1 MPIRLRPI
9 RAITMASVARS
20 PREWVAISPP
30 RIEIAT
36 AMADC
41 SVRSASRFIL
51 KAFALALRG
60 GAAWSRRRTRPA
72 ANAGPCG
79 RRRAQPGAPRGAR
92 PAERRPRRRAHRRL
106 STAEPPA
113 GISASDHDL
122 SSFAW
127 PPSWRRA
134 LGGFLGRR
142 SRLVRPMHSGWE
154 SVAANGDHA
163 GTAAPTPG
171 PLARHAQISLHFRT
185 RLGYADSL
193 ASLGPSLRHN
203 VEFAVKLFQHCAT

>member
-60 GAAWSRRRTRPA
+60 GAAVSRRRTRPA
-72 ANAGPCG
+72 ASAGPCG
-79 RRRAQPGAPRGAR
+79 RRRAQPRAPRGAR
-92 PAERRPRRRAHRRL
+92 PAERRPRRAHRRL

-113 GISASDHDL
+113 GISTSDHDL

-142 SRLVRPMHSGWE
+142 SRLVRPIDSGWE
-154 SVAANGDHA
+154 RLAANGYHA
-163 GTAAPTPG
+163 VTSGADFRS
-171 PLARHAQISLHFRT
+171 LVRDAQISLHFRT

-193 ASLGPSLRHN
+193 ASLGP
-203 VEFAVKLFQHCAT
+203 

>member
-20 PREWVAISPP
+20 PRECVAISPP
-30 RIEIAT
+30 IEIAT
-36 AMADC
+36 AMANC

-51 KAFALALRG
+51 KAFALARRG
-60 GAAWSRRRTRPA
+60 GAAGSRRRTRPA
-72 ANAGPCG
+72 ASAGPRG
-79 RRRAQPGAPRGAR
+79 LRRAQPRAPRGAR
-92 PAERRPRRRAHRRL
+92 RVERQPRWRAHRRL

-113 GISASDHDL
+113 GIFASDHDL

-142 SRLVRPMHSGWE
+142 SRLVRPIDSGWE
-154 SVAANGDHA
+154 SLAANGYHA
-163 GTAAPTPG
+163 VTSGAD
-171 PLARHAQISLHFRT
+171 FRSP
-185 RLGYADSL
+185 RAGRSNL
-193 ASLGPSLRHN
+193 ASLSHPTRIRRFPSVVGSL
-203 VEFAVKLFQHCAT
+203 VAS